1 MLEFGRLLTAIVTPF
16 RADGSVDYG
25 TFGRLAE
32 GLVDAG
38 NDALVVTG
46 TTGESPVLTE
56 EERAGLYREAKRAVG
71 ARGKIIAGTGGYN
84 TSESIHLSRLAA
96 ECGADGLLQVAPY
109 YNRPPQE
116 GLYRHFKAIAEAT
129 SLPNILYNVPSRT
142 VTNIDART
150 VARLSQVNN
159 IIGIKEASG
168 NFDQIAEIMRT
179 SESGFAVY
187 SGNDSD
193 TFPMMALGGVGVISV
208 ASHVVSGEIRQMI
221 DSFVEGDLEE
231 PHGPPCA
238 VGDGVPAAACDR
250 LGQAA
255 FDVQRHHRNPVQARE
270 VKERQVKLG
279 REPPDLGPFTLLE
292 KLLHGEFTGNPS
304 IEHRLGAPRE
314 RFEADDHARAQLE

>member
-116 GLYRHFKAIAEAT
+116 GLYRHFKAISEAT

-221 DSFVEGDLEE
+221 DSFVEGDLEASRRMHMQLL
-231 PHGPPCA
+231 PIFRALFPPGWSNPIA
-238 VGDGVPAAACDR
+238 VKAALNRAGFDVGVPRLPLVELPEAMQKDLERLLGDYTLDTFISRAA
-250 LGQAA
+250 
-255 FDVQRHHRNPVQARE
+255 V
-270 VKERQVKLG
+270 
-279 REPPDLGPFTLLE
+279 T
-292 KLLHGEFTGNPS
+292 S
-304 IEHRLGAPRE
+304 
-314 RFEADDHARAQLE
+314 

>member
-16 RADGSVDYG
+16 RADGSVDFG

-221 DSFVEGDLEE
+221 DSFVEGDLEASRRMHMQLL
-231 PHGPPCA
+231 PIFRALFPPGWSNPIA
-238 VGDGVPAAACDR
+238 VKAALNRAGFDVGVPRLPLVELPEAMQKDLERLLGDYTLDTFISRAA
-250 LGQAA
+250 
-255 FDVQRHHRNPVQARE
+255 V
-270 VKERQVKLG
+270 
-279 REPPDLGPFTLLE
+279 T
-292 KLLHGEFTGNPS
+292 S
-304 IEHRLGAPRE
+304 
-314 RFEADDHARAQLE
+314 